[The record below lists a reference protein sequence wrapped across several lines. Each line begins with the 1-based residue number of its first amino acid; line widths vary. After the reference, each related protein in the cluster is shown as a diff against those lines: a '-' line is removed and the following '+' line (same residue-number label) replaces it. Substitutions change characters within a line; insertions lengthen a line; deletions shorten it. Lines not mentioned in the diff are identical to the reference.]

1 MDTNR
6 LPARIA
12 RVSAVVATVM
22 GAWLFLLHVRMVV
35 SPAPQEMREG
45 AAIWITRLLLEGRNP
60 YALVELPAGTNVY
73 GIFYHLA
80 VLPLAMV
87 FGNGF
92 AVHRLIS
99 GLSIVGACVLM
110 YRLLRREEADRL
122 IAWVGTL
129 LFYVSCMYF
138 VGPLA
143 RPDGLGVLLSMA
155 SLTLVSR
162 KTATPQALLAGLG
175 FALLALLTKTLLAY
189 PPLVVAAYS
198 ALFVS
203 GARGIAYGVAG
214 GLSMVTLLGGM
225 NHFYPAYV
233 TLSIAANAQSGYRD
247 AAHLFEQTS
256 DWLLFSLPLTV
267 GVIFAGVRGVERI
280 RARADWRRAPSIF
293 AFASVANACV
303 FFYWLGWHPG
313 AHMTYLFQI
322 VTPVLAPALLP
333 AVSNRR
339 WSRACVA
346 LALPVCMAASA
357 HYFPLSFGRFADAEA
372 TFARVDRA
380 IASHRDVLGST
391 EVAGLLALRGR
402 PVVDSGQSQYFT
414 EAIGDSVIPGTLPAA
429 ALRERWRKMF
439 DRMQGDL
446 QARRFDLVVRSR
458 RNGLIP
464 QELAADDYRIVD
476 TVSLAFAWAGQSWPV
491 DLWVRQGQQEDSRR

>member
-1 MDTNR
+1 
-6 LPARIA
+6 
-12 RVSAVVATVM
+12 
-22 GAWLFLLHVRMVV
+22 
-35 SPAPQEMREG
+35 
-45 AAIWITRLLLEGRNP
+45 
-60 YALVELPAGTNVY
+60 
-73 GIFYHLA
+73 
-80 VLPLAMV
+80 
-87 FGNGF
+87 
-92 AVHRLIS
+92 
-99 GLSIVGACVLM
+99 
-110 YRLLRREEADRL
+110 
-122 IAWVGTL
+122 
-129 LFYVSCMYF
+129 
-138 VGPLA
+138 
-143 RPDGLGVLLSMA
+143 
-155 SLTLVSR
+155 
-162 KTATPQALLAGLG
+162 
-175 FALLALLTKTLLAY
+175 
-189 PPLVVAAYS
+189 
-198 ALFVS
+198 
-203 GARGIAYGVAG
+203 
-214 GLSMVTLLGGM
+214 MVTLLGVM

-233 TLSIAANAQSGYRD
+233 TLSIAANAQSGYGD
-247 AAHLFEQTS
+247 AGHLFEQTS

-267 GVIFAGVRGVERI
+267 GLIFAGVREVERI
-280 RARADWRRAPSIF
+280 RARVAWRRTPSVF

-333 AVSNRR
+333 AVSGRG
-339 WSRACVA
+339 WPRACVA

-476 TVSLAFAWAGQSWPV
+476 TASLAFAWAGQSWPV
-491 DLWVRQGQQEDSRR
+491 DLWVRQGQPEDSRR